1 MVSLKERLELSS
13 LSKREDKV
21 RAKIKS
27 LKRRIADSESYYGSL
42 IELAEK
48 NPYSREDRLYDAR
61 RAKEDVK
68 KNKDLLTLYEAELE
82 SITEK
87 LHNSSESQP
96 GME

>member
-13 LSKREDKV
+13 FSKREYKV

-27 LKRRIADSESYYGSL
+27 LKRRIADAESYYGSL

-68 KNKDLLTLYEAELE
+68 KNKELLALFEAELE

>member
-27 LKRRIADSESYYGSL
+27 LKRRIADAESYYGSL
-42 IELAEK
+42 VELAEK
-48 NPYSREDRLYDAR
+48 NPYSREDRLDEAR
-61 RAKEDVK
+61 KAKKDVER
-68 KNKDLLTLYEAELE
+68 NKDLLTLYEAELE
-82 SITEK
+82 SITDK
-87 LHNSSESQP
+87 LQNSSESQP

>member
-27 LKRRIADSESYYGSL
+27 LKRRIADAESYYGSL

-48 NPYSREDRLYDAR
+48 NSYSREDRLYDAR
-61 RAKEDVK
+61 RVKADVE
-68 KNKDLLTLYEAELE
+68 KNKNLLTLYEAELE
-82 SITEK
+82 SITDK
-87 LHNSSESQP
+87 LQNSSASQP